1 MLERIVRIT
10 IGPNLRI
17 IGLLA
22 TAKLEFMDLDRDF
35 THLWDLFDTP
45 NQQQHEAKNIRNK
58 FEDILRYFSR
68 VYLIFC
74 ILNFLSKYYFEF
86 TVAKVTI
93 TKTAFLIV
101 TFAVQTI

>member
-22 TAKLEFMDLDRDF
+22 TVKLEFMDLDRDF

-58 FEDILRYFSR
+58 FEDILRYFR
-68 VYLIFC
+68 
-74 ILNFLSKYYFEF
+74 EF
-86 TVAKVTI
+86 I
-93 TKTAFLIV
+93 
-101 TFAVQTI
+101 